1 MSETMSIHRRES
13 QSTIKELVMRFA
25 PVSLVLAGLA
35 ALTASAGHSAAP
47 EVLDPR
53 ALALQGQG
61 RAALTAGDY
70 DRATD
75 GFEAALAISP
85 GSASLVM
92 DLAEVA
98 RREAMP
104 GKALHYYRAVLER
117 DPSDLE
123 ALAGEG
129 QALAQ
134 KGALDK
140 AKRNLARLQSIC
152 GDGCAPTRTLAAA
165 INSAQTPAV
174 AQAQAPAQPKVVS
187 ADATQPPVPISK
199 N

>member
-117 DPSDLE
+117 DPSIWRRWP
-123 ALAGEG
+123 G
-129 QALAQ
+129 
-134 KGALDK
+134 KG
-140 AKRNLARLQSIC
+140 RRWPRRARSTRPSAIWR
-152 GDGCAPTRTLAAA
+152 GCNRSVAMVARRHAHWPPRSTRRRPLP
-165 INSAQTPAV
+165 SPRLR
-174 AQAQAPAQPKVVS
+174 PRLSPRS
-187 ADATQPPVPISK
+187 
-199 N
+199 

>member
-1 MSETMSIHRRES
+1 
-13 QSTIKELVMRFA
+13 MRFA

-61 RAALTAGDY
+61 RAALAAGDY

-85 GSASLVM
+85 GSAGLVM

-117 DPSDLE
+117 DPSNLE
-123 ALAGEG
+123 ALSGEG

-134 KGALDK
+134 KGAVDK
-140 AKRNLARLQSIC
+140 AKRNLARLESIC

-165 INSAQTPAV
+165 INTVQTPAV
-174 AQAQAPAQPKVVS
+174 AQAPAAPRMVS

>member
-1 MSETMSIHRRES
+1 
-13 QSTIKELVMRFA
+13 MRFA

-35 ALTASAGHSAAP
+35 AVTASAGHSAAP

-61 RAALTAGDY
+61 RVAMAAGDY

-75 GFEAALAISP
+75 GFEAALAIAP
-85 GSASLVM
+85 GSAGLVM

-117 DPSDLE
+117 DPSNLE
-123 ALAGEG
+123 ALSGEG

-140 AKRNLARLQSIC
+140 AKRNLARLESIC

-165 INSAQTPAV
+165 INSAQAPAV
-174 AQAQAPAQPKVVS
+174 AQAQPPVQPKVMG
-187 ADATQPPVPISK
+187 ADATQPPVPISR

>member
-1 MSETMSIHRRES
+1 
-13 QSTIKELVMRFA
+13 
-25 PVSLVLAGLA
+25 
-35 ALTASAGHSAAP
+35 
-47 EVLDPR
+47 
-53 ALALQGQG
+53 
-61 RAALTAGDY
+61 
-70 DRATD
+70 
-75 GFEAALAISP
+75 
-85 GSASLVM
+85 M

-117 DPSDLE
+117 DPSNLE

-152 GDGCAPTRTLAAA
+152 GDGCAPRAHWPRSSPRRRLR
-165 INSAQTPAV
+165 SGQC
-174 AQAQAPAQPKVVS
+174 APAQRRSS
-187 ADATQPPVPISK
+187 ARTPGS
-199 N
+199 